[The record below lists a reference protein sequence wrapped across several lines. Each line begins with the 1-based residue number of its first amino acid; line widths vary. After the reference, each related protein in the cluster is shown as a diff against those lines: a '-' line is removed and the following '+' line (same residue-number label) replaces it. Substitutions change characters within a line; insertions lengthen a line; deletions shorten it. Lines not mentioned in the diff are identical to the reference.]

1 MCCPA
6 LTLRGRNFFPQ
17 TCKRN
22 FTVNDKTPSFVADSG
37 AVSSGGLHCPEIVGC
52 LVKHAAVVAPHVTH
66 AGRFLAWLFG

>member
-1 MCCPA
+1 
-6 LTLRGRNFFPQ
+6 
-17 TCKRN
+17 
-22 FTVNDKTPSFVADSG
+22 VNDKTPSFVADSG